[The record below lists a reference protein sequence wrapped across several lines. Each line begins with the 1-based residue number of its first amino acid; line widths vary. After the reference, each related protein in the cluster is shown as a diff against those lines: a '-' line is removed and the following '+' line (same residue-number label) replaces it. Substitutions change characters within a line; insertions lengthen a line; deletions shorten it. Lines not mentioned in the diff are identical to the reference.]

1 MEERSNN
8 NPSISFYGAVRTVTG
23 SNFLLQNKSETEK
36 ILIDCGFFQEGR
48 SGERK
53 NRDSFP
59 YTPSSIQALFVTHA
73 HIDHLGRIPK
83 LVRDGFRGKIYSTAP
98 TKELGHVMLL
108 DSMRVLQKNAEQNK
122 TEALYNERDVETAMG
137 LWEAIPYHSE
147 VVVGE
152 EFRAVFKDAGHIL
165 GSAMVE
171 FTHQGKKIVFTGDLG
186 NSPAPLLRD
195 TETIAAADYLIME
208 AVYGDRNH
216 EDKNERKSKLEDVIE
231 DTISRGGVLM
241 IPAFS
246 VERTQDLL
254 FELNE
259 LVEHN
264 RIPKV
269 PVFLDSPLA
278 IKVTEIYKR
287 NEEYFNKDT
296 THEIRTG
303 DDIFNFPMLKF
314 TPDSRDSMAI
324 KDVKNPKIIM
334 AGSGMSNGGRIL
346 HHERNYLPDPKS
358 TLLLV
363 GYQAAGTLGRALEEG
378 AKEVIIK
385 GEKIPVRA
393 RVVVIEGYS
402 AHKDSNAL
410 FKFVENTADSV
421 KKVFLVHGE
430 PKSLLFFAQKLRDYL
445 GVNAIVPEEGA
456 RIELG

>member
-1 MEERSNN
+1 MQNTN
-8 NPSISFYGAVRTVTG
+8 NPSISFYGAARTVTG
-23 SNFLLQNKSETEK
+23 SNFLLQNKSGTEK
-36 ILIDCGFFQEGR
+36 ILIDCGLFQEGKE
-48 SGERK
+48 GERK
-53 NRDSFP
+53 NHDPFP
-59 YTPSSIQALFVTHA
+59 YDPSSIKALFVTHA
-73 HIDHLGRIPK
+73 HMDHLGRIPK

-98 TKELGHVMLL
+98 TKELAHVMLL
-108 DSMRVLQKNAEQNK
+108 DSMRVLQKNAVQSK
-122 TEALYNERDVETAMG
+122 TQALYDEHDVGTTMS
-137 LWEAIPYHSE
+137 LWEAVAYHSE
-147 VVVGE
+147 VAVGE
-152 EFRAVFKDAGHIL
+152 EFRAEFKDAGHIL

-171 FTHQGKKIVFTGDLG
+171 FTHQDKKIVFTGDLG

-195 TETIAAADYLIME
+195 TETITHADYLIME
-208 AVYGDRNH
+208 ATYGDRNH
-216 EDKNERKSKLEDVIE
+216 EDKEERKGKLEDVIE

-246 VERTQDLL
+246 IERTQDLL

-278 IKVTEIYKR
+278 IKVTEVYKR

-324 KDVKNPKIIM
+324 REVKNPKIIM

-346 HHERNYLPDPKS
+346 HHEKLYLPDPKS

-363 GYQAAGTLGRALEEG
+363 GYQAVGTLGRALEEG
-378 AKEVIIK
+378 AKEVSIK

-402 AHKDSNAL
+402 AHKDLNAL

-445 GVNAIVPEEGA
+445 GVNTVVPEEGA
-456 RIELG
+456 SVELQ

>member
-1 MEERSNN
+1 MDNKN
-8 NPSISFYGAVRTVTG
+8 PPSITFYGAARTVTG
-23 SNFLLQNKSETEK
+23 SNFLLQNKSGTEK
-36 ILIDCGFFQEGR
+36 ILIDCGLFQGGR
-48 SGERK
+48 VGERK

-59 YTPSSIQALFVTHA
+59 YEPSSAQALFVTHA
-73 HIDHLGRIPK
+73 HIDHTGRIPK
-83 LVRDGFRGKIYSTAP
+83 LVREGFRGKIYSTPP
-98 TKELGHVMLL
+98 TRELAQAMLL
-108 DSMRVLQKNAEQNK
+108 DSMRVLQKEAEEDRLPPLYDEHDVMK
-122 TEALYNERDVETAMG
+122 TLE
-137 LWEAIPYHSE
+137 LWEAVPYHSE
-147 VVVGE
+147 VRVGE
-152 EFRAVFKDAGHIL
+152 EWSAVFKDAGHVL

-195 TETIAAADYLIME
+195 TETITDADYLVME

-216 EDKNERKSKLEDVIE
+216 EDKNERKGKFEDVIE

-246 VERTQDLL
+246 LERTQDLL

-259 LVEHN
+259 LIEN
-264 RIPKV
+264 SRIPKV

-278 IKVTEIYKR
+278 IKLTEVYRR
-287 NEEYFNKDT
+287 NEEYFNKET
-296 THEIRTG
+296 KHEIRTG
-303 DDIFNFPMLKF
+303 DDIFKFPMLTF
-314 TPDSRDSMAI
+314 TPNSKDSRAI
-324 KDVKNPKIIM
+324 KDAKSPKVII

-346 HHERNYLPDPKS
+346 HHEKNYLPDPKS

-363 GYQAAGTLGRALEEG
+363 GYQAVGTMGRALAEG
-378 AKEVIIK
+378 AKEVVIK
-385 GEKIPVRA
+385 GEKIPVHA

-410 FKFVENTADSV
+410 FQFVLNTADSV

-445 GVNAIVPEEGA
+445 GVNTSVPEEGE
-456 RIELG
+456 RVELG

>member
-1 MEERSNN
+1 MENTN
-8 NPSISFYGAVRTVTG
+8 NPSISFYGAARTVTG
-23 SNFLLQNKSETEK
+23 SNFLLQNKAGTEK
-36 ILIDCGFFQEGR
+36 ILIDCGFFQEGKN
-48 SGERK
+48 GERK
-53 NRDSFP
+53 NHDPFP
-59 YTPSSIQALFVTHA
+59 YDPTTIQAIFVTHA
-73 HIDHLGRIPK
+73 HIDHIGRIPK
-83 LVRDGFRGKIYSTAP
+83 LVREGFRGKIYSTNP
-98 TKELGHVMLL
+98 TKELGHIMLL
-108 DSMRVLQKNAEQNK
+108 DSMRVLSKEAVQNK
-122 TEALYNERDVETAMG
+122 KEVLYDEHDVETTMG
-137 LWEAIPYHSE
+137 LWEGIPYHSE
-147 VVVGE
+147 VTVGK
-152 EFRAVFKDAGHIL
+152 EFRAVFKDAGHVL
-165 GSAMVE
+165 GSAMVQ
-171 FTHQGKKIVFTGDLG
+171 FTHQDKKIVFTGDLG

-195 TETIAAADYLIME
+195 TETINDADYLIME

-216 EDKNERKSKLEDVIE
+216 EEKDERKSKLEDVIE

-278 IKVTEIYKR
+278 IKVTEVYKK

-296 THEIRTG
+296 IFDIRTG

-314 TPDSRDSMAI
+314 TSDSRDSMSI

-346 HHERNYLPDPKS
+346 HHEKNYLPDPKS

-363 GYQAAGTLGRALEEG
+363 GYQAVGTLGRALEEG

-445 GVNAIVPEEGA
+445 GVNTVVPEEGE
-456 RIELG
+456 RVELL

>member
-1 MEERSNN
+1 MENPN
-8 NPSISFYGAVRTVTG
+8 NPRISFYGAVRTVTG
-23 SNFLLQNKSETEK
+23 SNFLLQNKSGTEK
-36 ILIDCGFFQEGR
+36 ILIDCGFFQEGK

-53 NRDSFP
+53 NHDPFP

-108 DSMRVLQKNAEQNK
+108 DSMRVLQKNAEQSK
-122 TEALYNERDVETAMG
+122 TEALYNEHNVETAMG

-195 TETIAAADYLIME
+195 TETITGADYLIME

-216 EDKNERKSKLEDVIE
+216 EEKSERKSKLEDVIE

-378 AKEVIIK
+378 AKEVTIK

-402 AHKDSNAL
+402 AHKDGDAL

-445 GVNAIVPEEGA
+445 GVNAVVPEEGA
-456 RIELG
+456 QIELG